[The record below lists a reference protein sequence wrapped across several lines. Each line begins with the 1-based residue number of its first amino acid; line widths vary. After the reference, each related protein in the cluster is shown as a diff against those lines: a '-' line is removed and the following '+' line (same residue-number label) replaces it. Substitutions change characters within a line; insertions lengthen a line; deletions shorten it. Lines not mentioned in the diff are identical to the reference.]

1 MLEVKS
7 LTKKYKNFVA
17 VDNISFNVKEGEI
30 FGLLGPNGA
39 GKTTLIKMLTC
50 FIKPSNGDALISG
63 VSINKPSEVK
73 RLIGIVPQEYSF
85 YNKLT
90 AYENL
95 KYFASLYGMKASEI
109 KSRAD
114 ELLRLLLLTE
124 KKNSVMSSLSGGMKR
139 RVNIALALMHSPKV
153 VFMDEPT
160 VGIDPVSRAALWEVI
175 KKIKSMK
182 ITILITTHYMEEA
195 DRLCDRIA
203 IVNHGKLIT
212 IGTPSQLKKKYGT
225 TLEDVF
231 TKLVKNEA
239 T

>member
-1 MLEVKS
+1 MLEVKD
-7 LTKKYKNFVA
+7 LTKKYNNFIA
-17 VDNISFNVKEGEI
+17 VDNISFSVKEGEV

-50 FIKPSNGDALISG
+50 FVKPTSGDALISG
-63 VSINKPSEVK
+63 ISIKNPKEVK
-73 RLIGIVPQEYSF
+73 KLIGIVPQEYSF

-90 AYENL
+90 IYENL
-95 KYFASLYGMKASEI
+95 KYFASLYGMKTKDI
-109 KSRAD
+109 KQKAD
-114 ELLRLLLLTE
+114 ELLSLLLLTE
-124 KKNSVMSSLSGGMKR
+124 KKNSLMNSLSGGMKR
-139 RVNIALALMHSPKV
+139 RVNIAIALMHSPKV

-160 VGIDPVSRAALWEVI
+160 VGIDPVSRAALWDVI

-195 DRLCDRIA
+195 ERLCDRIA

-212 IGTPSQLKKKYGT
+212 IGTPAQLKKKYGN

-231 TKLVKNEA
+231 VKLVKGK
-239 T
+239 